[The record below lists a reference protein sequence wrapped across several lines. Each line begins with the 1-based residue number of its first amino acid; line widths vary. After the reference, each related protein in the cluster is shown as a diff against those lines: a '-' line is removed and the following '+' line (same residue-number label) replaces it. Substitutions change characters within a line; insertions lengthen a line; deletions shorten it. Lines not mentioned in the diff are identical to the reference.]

1 MAEVAKELK
10 RVLVTG
16 GNSGIGLALCKQ
28 LLSQKGC
35 FVYLGSRNLERGQ
48 KAVDGIRAE
57 FPNLTENIELVQVDI
72 SNKESVVS
80 AAKSVKDSLGGNFL
94 YGLVNNAGTGLAH
107 KGVGPDDIINVN
119 YWGTRSMT
127 DNFMELIDAKQGRVI
142 HVASGAGPMWLC
154 KQADDVKAALGK
166 PTDLATLDAYVQTK
180 EAEIIQ
186 NKDMF
191 GAYGLSKAALSAYA
205 AVSANATPDVTFSS
219 ITPGFIATDIVKGM
233 GATKKPEEGTVSIM
247 KCLFEDLPGNGYYY
261 GSDGLRSPLT
271 ATRNPGDPE
280 YNGD

>member
-154 KQADDVKAALGK
+154 KQADDVKSALGK
-166 PTDLATLDAYVQTK
+166 PTDLDTLDAYVQTK